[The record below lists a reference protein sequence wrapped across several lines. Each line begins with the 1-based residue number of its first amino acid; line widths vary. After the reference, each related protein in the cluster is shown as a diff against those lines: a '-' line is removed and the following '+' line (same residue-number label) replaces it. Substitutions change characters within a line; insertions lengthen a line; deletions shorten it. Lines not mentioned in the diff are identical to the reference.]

1 MKKIIKR
8 VLLVIGAIFIFLVST
23 GLSYYYPMLVM
34 PPVKTGK
41 VPDTNVSTVN
51 AMSAVYFIETNGG
64 YIMIDAGLSIKKLQA
79 SLKEVMIDPSD
90 VKWILL
96 THSDGDHVTG
106 LTLFPNAEIYMN
118 EDELQLINGTTKR
131 NIFGGTVMPSGID
144 VEKINLLFDGQVLQ
158 FNGVNIQCIK
168 APGHTTGSMVYRVD
182 GKYLFTGDV
191 LKIKNGKMS
200 VHPYSMDKKLSKK
213 TIEQLM
219 GIIENSS
226 IVMTSHYGLYQS
238 QILFH

>member
-1 MKKIIKR
+1 LKKIIKR
-8 VLLVIGAIFIFLVST
+8 VLLVLGAIFIFLVST

-41 VPDTNVSTVN
+41 VPDTNVYTAN
-51 AMSAVYFIETNGG
+51 AMSAVYFIETNSG
-64 YIMIDAGLSIKKLQA
+64 YIMIDAGLTIKKLQA
-79 SLKEVMIDPSD
+79 SLKEVMIDPND

-96 THSDGDHVTG
+96 THSDGDHVNG
-106 LTLFPNAEIYMN
+106 LTLFPNAEIYMS
-118 EDELQLINGTTKR
+118 EDELQLLNGTTKR
-131 NIFGGTVMPSGID
+131 NVFGGTVMPSGID
-144 VEKINLLFDGQVLQ
+144 VDKINLLTEGQELLL
-158 FNGVNIQCIK
+158 NGVAVQCIK
-168 APGHTTGSMVYRVD
+168 APGHTTGSMAYRVD

-200 VHPYSMDKKLSKK
+200 VHPYSMDKEQSKK

-226 IVMTSHYGLYQS
+226 IVITSHYGLYQ
-238 QILFH
+238 